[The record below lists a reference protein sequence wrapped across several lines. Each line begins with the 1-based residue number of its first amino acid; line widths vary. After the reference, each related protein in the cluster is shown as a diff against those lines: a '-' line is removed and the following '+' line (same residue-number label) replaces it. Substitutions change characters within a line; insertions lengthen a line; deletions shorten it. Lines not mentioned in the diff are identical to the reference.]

1 MNANL
6 GRLISCALPAAALAG
21 AMPAYGETPVPA
33 PAVEAPS
40 DRVAWYDKGELPKG
54 DMRVSELL
62 GRELFDPQG
71 RVVGKIRDIIVET
84 LEDGTAY
91 AAVPAGDYL
100 EMKDRIV
107 EIPLARIAV
116 GMDGQLVLGADATEL
131 RTFRMYFAQSWPEDS
146 RAGPPMGEVGR
157 SAHGPRFHRASRLLD
172 ADLRD
177 YSGADVGDV
186 EDVVVNLDSG
196 KARYAVV
203 KFDPSWFEAA
213 RLVAV
218 PLHKVTSAGAGGRDL
233 VVTVD
238 RDLMRR
244 TGIAYA
250 RNH

>member
-6 GRLISCALPAAALAG
+6 ARLISCALPVAALAG
-21 AMPAYGETPVPA
+21 AMPRAYGETPVPT
-33 PAVEAPS
+33 PAAEAPS
-40 DRVAWYDKGELPKG
+40 EWVAWYDKGALPKG

-62 GRELFDPQG
+62 GRELVDPQG

-84 LEDGTAY
+84 LEDGMAY

-107 EIPLARIAV
+107 EIPLARIAI
-116 GMDGQLVLGADATEL
+116 GMEGKLVLGANATEL
-131 RTFRMYFAQSWPEDS
+131 RTFRMYFEQSWPDDS

-157 SAHGPRFHRASRLLD
+157 SAHGPRFHRASRLLA

-186 EDVVVNLDSG
+186 KDVVVNLDSG

-203 KFDPSWFEAA
+203 KFDPSWREAA
-213 RLVAV
+213 RLIAV
-218 PLHKVTSAGAGGRDL
+218 PLHKVASVGAGGRNL
-233 VVTVD
+233 VLKVD

-244 TGIAYA
+244 AGIAYA
-250 RNH
+250 RN